1 MDIERREFTRG
12 EIREHMTANGSERKE
27 ARILPDHWQ
36 KHNSWRGRKEISA
49 RTPRGRTSK
58 REYPNNI
65 RGNGHRKEGIY
76 SRS

>member
-12 EIREHMTANGSERKE
+12 EIREHMTANGGEKGGE
-27 ARILPDHWQ
+27 NIARPLA
-36 KHNSWRGRKEISA
+36 KHNRWRGRKEISA
-49 RTPRGRTSK
+49 CTLRGGTSK